1 MGVSLNPYKVLGL
14 KEGATQKE
22 VKAAFRRLAV
32 RYHPDKNPDRRTWS
46 EEKFRQIYA
55 AYETL
60 LAQLER
66 KKRRRTPEE
75 KLTFRPAKAEEPYF
89 MKRKDPKSKSL
100 TILHFLL
107 NGQRAKAL
115 GLFQEMLREHG
126 IEFLAKHL
134 PRRDFLDCQFLVAE
148 ALEEKGNLHLA
159 AALLQEIVRQE
170 SERRFPWHYVPV
182 VIERLKDLYLRKLP
196 RTSSPEQALR
206 WYEESEALGL
216 SDREKGRVAQGKAE
230 AYLALGKIRK
240 AVRHYKEAQRMGNT
254 SRSLD
259 RLRVALAGHL

>member
-14 KEGATQKE
+14 KEGASPKE

-32 RYHPDKNPDRRTWS
+32 RYHPDKNPDRRSWS

-66 KKRRRTPEE
+66 RQRQRTPAE
-75 KLTFRPAKAEEPYF
+75 KLTFRAAKAEEPYF
-89 MKRKDPKSKSL
+89 VQRQDAKSKSL
-100 TILHFLL
+100 TILHHLL
-107 NGQRAKAL
+107 NGQRTPAL
-115 GLFQEMLREHG
+115 NLFQEMLREHG
-126 IEFLAKHL
+126 IDFLSENLA
-134 PRRDFLDCQFLVAE
+134 RRDFLDCQFLVAE
-148 ALEEKGNLHLA
+148 ALEERGNLHLA
-159 AALLQEIVRQE
+159 AALFQEIVREE
-170 SERRFPWHYVPV
+170 SKRRFPWHYVPV
-182 VIERLKDLYLRKLP
+182 VVERLKDLYLRKLP
-196 RTSSPEQALR
+196 RTSSPEQALK

-216 SDREKGRVAQGKAE
+216 SDREKGKVAQGKAE
-230 AYLALGKIRK
+230 AYLSLGKIRK
-240 AVRHYKEAQRMGNT
+240 AVRHFKEAQRMGNT